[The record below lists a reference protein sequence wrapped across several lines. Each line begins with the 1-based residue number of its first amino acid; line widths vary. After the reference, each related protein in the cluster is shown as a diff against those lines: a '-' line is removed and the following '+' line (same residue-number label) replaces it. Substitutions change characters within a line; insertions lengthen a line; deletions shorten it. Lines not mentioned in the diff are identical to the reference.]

1 MNRATLFN
9 NWNCWNFHHYLTV
22 QKTRLKL
29 FCSCVIRRSPAPDEH
44 RICLF
49 ATMLFLVYYIGRYA
63 NEISVFFNL
72 RVVSKSPAEIS
83 TPIKL
88 SRKFALFSKSV
99 PLVYSVSTV
108 PFIVMQ
114 FF

>member
-1 MNRATLFN
+1 
-9 NWNCWNFHHYLTV
+9 
-22 QKTRLKL
+22 
-29 FCSCVIRRSPAPDEH
+29 
-44 RICLF
+44 
-49 ATMLFLVYYIGRYA
+49 MLFLVYYIGRYA

-114 FF
+114 FFKRTLLMHFDSTTFIEKDNSDSVFASWRVRCA